1 MSPASTPPPPANSFA
16 SDNAAGVAPEALD
29 ALGRANHGT
38 ALAYG
43 DDPWTRQAEGAVDD
57 LFGRHVETFL
67 CWGGTGANVVGLASV
82 LQPHQC
88 ILTVGTA
95 HIVVDECGAPVRFTG
110 STLQTVPHQDGKLVP
125 GSLDPFVHWLGS
137 EHHPQPAVVS
147 ISQATEMGTCYET
160 EEIAAICDAAHAH
173 GMLVHLDG
181 ARIANAVVASGGSLS
196 SMVTD
201 TGVDVMTLGMTKNG
215 AMYGEAVIFAVHDLA
230 KDFEVWRKGSLQ
242 LGSKT
247 RFISAQ
253 LEALLTN
260 GLWRDLADN
269 ANRCAR
275 ALADAIEWIDG
286 VEVVQEV
293 QANIVFILMKL
304 DHAHDFLDR
313 RRPQVP
319 LLFPMGDHGLIRLV
333 ASWNSEMDD
342 VDRLVSDLTV
352 ATGAHV
358 H

>member
-1 MSPASTPPPPANSFA
+1 V
-16 SDNAAGVAPEALD
+16 AAGPP
-29 ALGRANHGT
+29 GRLYTPAD
-38 ALAYG
+38 LAAG
-43 DDPWTRQAEGAVDD
+43 LARHPRGVVHHVQPGAVSITQAT
-57 LFGRHVETFL
+57 E
-67 CWGGTGANVVGLASV
+67 
-82 LQPHQC
+82 
-88 ILTVGTA
+88 VGTA
-95 HIVVDECGAPVRFTG
+95 YSPVEIRA
-110 STLQTVPHQDGKLVP
+110 L
-125 GSLDPFVHWLGS
+125 S
-137 EHHPQPAVVS
+137 EL
-147 ISQATEMGTCYET
+147 
-160 EEIAAICDAAHAH
+160 AHDNN
-173 GMLVHLDG
+173 MLLHMDG
-181 ARIANAVVASGGSLS
+181 ARLANAAAAADLSLS
-196 SMVTD
+196 EASIGS
-201 TGVDVMTLGMTKNG
+201 GVDVLTFGATKNG
-215 AMYGEAVIFAVHDLA
+215 AMYGEAVIFADHDLA

-342 VDRLVSDLTV
+342 VDRLVSDLTA